1 MSIHF
6 LTRWLDDMSKV
17 CVGYLVIRASVFVI
31 CGVITFY
38 SHDRDK
44 VDLVVITV
52 AVVVT
57 LRARFKSNFV
67 HSH

>member
-6 LTRWLDDMSKV
+6 LIRWLDDLSRV

-38 SHDRDK
+38 SHDRDQ
-44 VDLVVITV
+44 VDLVVIIV
-52 AVVVT
+52 AVVVAF
-57 LRARFKSNFV
+57 RARFKSNFV